1 MPNLDRLCGVDASN
15 NTMASAKIS
24 PSTSAPDLEI
34 LGDQVRLHPGGFVES
49 PDQNE
54 SHERNLVEHMAR
66 FRESPLDF
74 LKEVSLHVSGT
85 GWRSYNK
92 FIGQPIFYRG
102 FTERMKNAVMRAPML
117 QERIAQ
123 LADRRVEVE
132 DQQGLLGRRE
142 ARLENRARR
151 KKELESSLQE
161 VALNMT
167 DAMICKME
175 YKRGIR
181 AAYYLCT
188 QLLTRAY
195 HQGIHVS
202 SEEVLRLRSVAE
214 QAAKNKQSIVFLPCH
229 RSHVDYVSLQLI
241 CYRLGIALPTVV
253 AGDNLNIPGL
263 GTFLQHNGAMWIRR
277 SFGDDALYVTLVQAY
292 IDTLLQNG
300 FNFECF
306 IEGGRSRTGKLLSPK
321 FGILSFVLDS
331 VLSGRVDDAIICPVS
346 TQYDKVIETESYIS
360 ELLGQPKAKENLQNF
375 LSASSVLSLR
385 LGRVDVRFYQPWSL
399 KDFIATQRARLDSSS
414 DIPQALRNPQSHES
428 KIRLLRTLGYRVLS
442 DINAVSVVMPT
453 ALIGTVL
460 LTLRGRGVGK
470 NELVRRV
477 EWLSDQVKSKGGR
490 VAHFAGA
497 PTETVVERGLDVLG
511 SGLVGTVSGLPETT
525 YYAVDRFQLSFYR
538 NMTIHLFIS
547 EALVSAAM
555 YTRVKQGG
563 GPDNQRISF
572 DELYD
577 QVAFLSQ
584 LFRGEFIY
592 PTVGLLRNL
601 HTTLQGLENDKVIHL
616 ARDSEGKVLTAE
628 LSDLERRS
636 GRENFDFYCFLIW
649 PFIESTWLGAVSI
662 MGLTPPLHLH
672 PSISQT
678 DPDSTPSDG
687 STQAQPPNINTS
699 NAKSSHTFLWLPL
712 SSFQDTA
719 QLLGKTLYHQGD
731 LSYFEAVNKETL
743 KNAFTLFEEEGIIR
757 IRRPGKDRKNVPVL
771 VRLAEDWTP
780 TRQPA
785 ATDSRADSG
794 GGKIVPEGKLWTFIE
809 TIAKSRREGKNRRDG
824 ATVSDRVLALVDR
837 LGAELYERVAAAGND
852 STTAD
857 GHEATTAVDSAAA
870 SAQEQTAREAESKRR
885 RNRKG
890 IGFSIDHSGS
900 SGSRTSRSRTTPIAR
915 L

>member
-1 MPNLDRLCGVDASN
+1 
-15 NTMASAKIS
+15 MASPKPDLSSA
-24 PSTSAPDLEI
+24 SAPDLDI
-34 LGDQVRLHPGGFVES
+34 LGDQVTLHPGGYVEPPS
-49 PDQNE
+49 KDE
-54 SHERNLVEHMAR
+54 GSERNLVEHMAR

-74 LKEVSLHVSGT
+74 LREVSLHVSGT
-85 GWRSYNK
+85 GWRSYDD
-92 FIGQPIFYRG
+92 FIGQPIFYKG
-102 FTERMKNAVMRAPML
+102 FTENMKAAVMQTPML
-117 QERIAQ
+117 KKKITS
-123 LADRRVEVE
+123 LAEQRVEAE
-132 DQQGLLGRRE
+132 DKMGLLGDNKH
-142 ARLENRARR
+142 RLGNKARR
-151 KKELESSLQE
+151 KGEIETSLHE

-167 DAMICKME
+167 ESMICKME

-202 SEEVLRLRSVAE
+202 SEEILRLRSVAE
-214 QAAKNKQSIVFLPCH
+214 QATKNKQSIVFLPCH

-277 SFGDDALYVTLVQAY
+277 SFGEDTLYTTLVQSY

-331 VLSGRVDDAIICPVS
+331 VLSGRVNDAIICPVS

-360 ELLGQPKAKENLQNF
+360 ELLGQPKAKENLQDF

-385 LGRVDVRFYQPWSL
+385 LGRVDVRFHEPWSL
-399 KDFIATQRARLDSSS
+399 KEFITTQRARISQSPS
-414 DIPQALRNPQSHES
+414 IPLPLRDPRSHES
-428 KIRLLRTLGYRVLS
+428 RLRLLRTLGYRVLS

-470 NELVRRV
+470 SELIRRV
-477 EWLSDQVKSKGGR
+477 EWLSDRVRNKGGR

-497 PTETVVERGLDVLG
+497 PTEVVVDRGLDVLG
-511 SGLVGTVSGLPETT
+511 SGLVGVVDGLLETT

-555 YTRVKQGG
+555 YVRVKQGG

-572 DELYD
+572 NELYD

-592 PTVGLLRNL
+592 PTAGLLRNL
-601 HTTLQGLENDKVIHL
+601 DQTLRGLENDKVITV
-616 ARDSEGKVLTAE
+616 ARDSAGKVLTAE
-628 LSDLERRS
+628 LSEIERHS

-649 PFIESTWLGAVSI
+649 PFIESTWLGAVSL
-662 MGLTPPLHLH
+662 MGLAPPPPPW
-672 PSISQT
+672 PS
-678 DPDSTPSDG
+678 
-687 STQAQPPNINTS
+687 QPANS
-699 NAKSSHTFLWLPL
+699 SSANAREKRDIWLDL
-712 SSFQDTA
+712 AKVQDTA

-743 KNAFTLFEEEGIIR
+743 KNAFQLFDEEGILLIR
-757 IRRPGKDRKNVPVL
+757 KPSSKDKKSPSL
-771 VRLAEDWTP
+771 CRLADDWTP
-780 TRQPA
+780 ARERSPVPDVSQSEEQIDEA
-785 ATDSRADSG
+785 RNGDSSR
-794 GGKIVPEGKLWTFIE
+794 IIPEGRLWAFIE

-824 ATVSDRVLALVDR
+824 ATVSTRVLKLADR
-837 LGAELYERVAAAGND
+837 LGRELFENAANAAAAATPAANNPD
-852 STTAD
+852 VTDVRQSNTTKGLTTTGD
-857 GHEATTAVDSAAA
+857 EAKEPEKAA
-870 SAQEQTAREAESKRR
+870 
-885 RNRKG
+885 
-890 IGFSIDHSGS
+890 
-900 SGSRTSRSRTTPIAR
+900 PIAEGLEDKKIPRRSGFGGRMAR